1 MVRVCPFKGRDV
13 ALRPDFVHSNGLWP
27 DDDGLNEEEFVKL
40 LADPRR
46 IGWLVCATLV
56 LVMAL
61 GTGLASANP
70 EADCDR
76 RVRPGE
82 DLQNAIDGLPENDQ
96 HQTVCL
102 DAGTYRLS
110 EMVVI
115 ARSNLTLRGQGRE
128 GQEAT
133 LLQMKEGVP
142 SPVLVLGDAYQR
154 EPQNP
159 IRQVTVERLA
169 IRGAASAE
177 REFKPALPYLSNSG
191 LIVRRGEGIVLRD
204 LDIRRCRS
212 ACLLTEYHS
221 RDVLIENNTIS
232 QAEWDGLSFN
242 RAGPTRIVGNLIN
255 NNVAAGI
262 TVEYLQ
268 DSEIADNVIADNGS
282 HGLYLADAVQNRI
295 SNNLIKNN
303 QLAGVFLTC
312 SIRYR
317 DPVLCW
323 DESFSRDNVFINN
336 RFVNNRYGYRIAV
349 DKAANC
355 QERGGPPTNISRGDV
370 FIDSPNKEPAWEEYG
385 RCIAYDGSR
394 ILEAPSPQNS
404 S

>member
-1 MVRVCPFKGRDV
+1 MAAR
-13 ALRPDFVHSNGLWP
+13 ADFVHSNGRWP
-27 DDDGLNEEEFVKL
+27 DDAGLNEEEFVTL
-40 LADPRR
+40 LADPRH
-46 IGWLVCATLV
+46 IGWLVCSGLV
-56 LVMAL
+56 LMLTL
-61 GTGLASANP
+61 GTGLAPANSQ
-70 EADCDR
+70 ADCDR

-82 DLQNAIDGLPENDQ
+82 NLQNALDGLPENGQ

-115 ARSNLTLRGQGRE
+115 ERDNLTLRGQGRE
-128 GQEAT
+128 AT
-133 LLQMKEGVP
+133 LLQMQEGIS
-142 SPVLVLGDAYQR
+142 SPVLVLGDAYHR
-154 EPQNP
+154 EPQRP

-169 IRGAASAE
+169 IRGDAKAA

-232 QAEWDGLSFN
+232 QAEWDGLSLN
-242 RAGPTRIVGNLIN
+242 RAGPTRVVGNVIED
-255 NNVAAGI
+255 NVAAGI

-268 DSEIADNVIADNGS
+268 GSEVVDNVIADNGS
-282 HGLYLADAVQNRI
+282 HGVYLADAEHNRF
-295 SNNLIKNN
+295 SNNLISNN
-303 QLAGVFLTC
+303 QLAGIFLTC
-312 SIRYR
+312 SIRHR

-323 DESFSRDNVFINN
+323 DNSFSRDNVFEHN
-336 RFVNNRYGYRIAV
+336 RFEDNRYGFRVAV

-355 QERGGPPTNISRGDV
+355 QSRGGPPTNVSQGDV
-370 FIDSPNKEPAWEEYG
+370 FVDSPNKEPAWEEYG

-394 ILEAPSPQNS
+394 TLDAPDSDRPG
-404 S
+404 